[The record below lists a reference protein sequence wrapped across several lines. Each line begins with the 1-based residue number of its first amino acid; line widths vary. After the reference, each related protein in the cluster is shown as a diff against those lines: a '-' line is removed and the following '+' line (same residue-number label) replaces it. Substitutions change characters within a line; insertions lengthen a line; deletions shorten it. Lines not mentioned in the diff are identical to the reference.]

1 MQVILQNDVAIDFKL
16 GLSLQ
21 KPPGIQHYFYRFS
34 ASEQRLPMIDRRRQE
49 MWTGLVENTV
59 TASGHFKLFIK
70 SGSWSFRLQF
80 PSWSLGTRCLGTRRL
95 VTRCLGAMASAPAQ
109 GSTRITSYAFAG

>member
-21 KPPGIQHYFYRFS
+21 KPPGIQHYIHRFS

-49 MWTGLVENTV
+49 MWTGLVLNTV
-59 TASGHFKLFIK
+59 TASGHFKTLYK
-70 SGSWSFRLQF
+70 VRKLEL
-80 PSWSLGTRCLGTRRL
+80 PVTVPKLELGN
-95 VTRCLGAMASAPAQ
+95 
-109 GSTRITSYAFAG
+109 